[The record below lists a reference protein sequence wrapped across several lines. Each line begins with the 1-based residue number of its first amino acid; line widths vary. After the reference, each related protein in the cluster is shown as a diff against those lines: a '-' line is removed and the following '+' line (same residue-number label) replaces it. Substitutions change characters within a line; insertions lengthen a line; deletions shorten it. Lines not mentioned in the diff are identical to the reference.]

1 MKKGQCSSRWTIEVT
16 GILTYCW
23 VVHYTDEDPTDEQMW
38 NKETIVQRSW
48 DVISLYT
55 NAATGTIDDKLDAG
69 RLTLLLRRTP
79 PRTTT
84 THHHHR
90 LPLPQP
96 APCVVSTS
104 QPYQTANVFHVDIL
118 QSTRHSHIVVQT
130 LSTPQEQYTVPPIRR
145 QLPVSASFSQ
155 PKYSHRRYYNPAP
168 SHPSSPTKLIDL
180 WPTNQHH
187 HLHDCRYRRH
197 RMLLPCASKRS
208 RLSTR
213 RAGTSTRATG

>member
-38 NKETIVQRSW
+38 NKETIVQRNW

-84 THHHHR
+84 TACHFRSRHPALSQPPSHIKLLMFSMLTYYRAQDIHTSSSKLYR
-90 LPLPQP
+90 LPK
-96 APCVVSTS
+96 S
-104 QPYQTANVFHVDIL
+104 NVRF
-118 QSTRHSHIVVQT
+118 
-130 LSTPQEQYTVPPIRR
+130 
-145 QLPVSASFSQ
+145 
-155 PKYSHRRYYNPAP
+155 
-168 SHPSSPTKLIDL
+168 HPSAASSLFPPRSPSPSTLTGAIIIPPHLIHRAPLNSSISGPQTNTTTFTTVATAATACCYHVQAKDL
-180 WPTNQHH
+180 
-187 HLHDCRYRRH
+187 D
-197 RMLLPCASKRS
+197 
-208 RLSTR
+208 
-213 RAGTSTRATG
+213 